1 MSRLGFRRSLSRL
14 IASVG
19 ALVLISSGVVAVST
33 LADAPAAQAADL
45 TQFKPGNI
53 ISDALFWNSNAMTAA
68 QIQSFLNDKVPTCRS
83 GYVCLKDYRETTWTS
98 TANPMCSSYAG
109 AANESAATIIDK
121 VARAC
126 GVSQKVLLV
135 MLQKEQGLVTHT
147 WPSTWRYT
155 AAMGAGCPDTA
166 ACDSDYYGFYNQVRY
181 GAYLLKRYTQPS
193 GTGPGTWWDTR
204 FDLMKPVGR
213 VSSILYSPNTACGTR
228 DVYIEN
234 QATHALYLYTPYTP
248 NDAALAA
255 GYSTGDGC
263 SAYGNRNFFNYY
275 TDWFGPTNATPPVVT
290 AHPVIPG
297 TPRVGTSITGTAGT
311 YTGIPVP
318 TVSLQ
323 WARCTAT
330 KVATTTLPATCTE
343 IAGATSATYAVTA
356 ADAGKFLS
364 LRSTATNSQGSYTS
378 WSASSAAVTE
388 IPSVTTDPALS
399 GSNRVGSSASVSAG
413 VWRGSPAP
421 TIAYAWFTCSA
432 SVPITGPAVPSTCV
446 DVPATSSSVTWSAA
460 HVGKFGAV
468 KVTATNAAGAT
479 SRWITLASPIA
490 PASSPTATPT
500 PTATPSPSRTP
511 TPTATPSRTPTPTA
525 TPTRIPTPGT
535 TPTPTPTVPVDPTV
549 SGVPAVGGTLTV
561 NPGSWAASNVYQ
573 NTGPQYN
580 GFYVR
585 NIQVALTLGGIP
597 TTVDGIYGAQTTGN
611 VKTFQA
617 AKGLQA
623 DGITGPITYA
633 VMDRILVSAASLSY
647 SWFVCSSAV
656 PVATVALPPSCAA
669 MSPAVTSTTFTPA
682 VSHAGKFLSVRVTG
696 SRAGVN
702 STLFTAAP
710 TAVGTAPS
718 NTTSP
723 TVSGT
728 ARVGSTLTSV
738 AGTWSGSPTPSVGTT
753 WVRCSAAQSSS
764 RTTLAT
770 GCATIPGATSGTYA
784 VTSADLGAF
793 IAVGETAT
801 NTVSTTT
808 VFSPTTAAIA
818 SAPSPTPTPGAT
830 STPTPTTPAVSDP
843 MVSGTPKVGSTLTAS
858 TGTWTPVSPYQD
870 FGPTFSGYYVRNI
883 QTALKGA
890 GISVVVDGIYGPNTR
905 AAVTTF
911 QTNKGLTVDGIV
923 GPQTW
928 NAMVTVLTN
937 MTKFDYVWYAC
948 SAPVASATAT
958 IPSTCA
964 VIPGATTSTYRPV
977 VTDTGKFVSAAV
989 TGTRAG
995 TVTTSLLASVTPIAP

>member
-19 ALVLISSGVVAVST
+19 AFVMISAGVVAFSAVT
-33 LADAPAAQAADL
+33 DAAPAQAADL

-68 QIQSFLNDKVPTCRS
+68 QIQSFLNDKVPTCQS

-98 TANPMCSSYAG
+98 TANPMCSSYPG

-155 AAMGAGCPDTA
+155 AALGAGCPDTA

-248 NDAALAA
+248 NSAALAA
-255 GYSTGDGC
+255 GYGTGDGC

-290 AHPVIPG
+290 AHPLIPG
-297 TPRVGTSITGTAGT
+297 TPRVGSPITATAGV

-330 KVATTTLPATCTE
+330 KVVTTTLPATCTE
-343 IAGATSATYAVTA
+343 ITGATTATYAVTA
-356 ADAGKFLS
+356 ADAGKFLT

-388 IPSVTTDPALS
+388 IPSVTAEPALT
-399 GSNRVGSSASVSAG
+399 GSNRVGSSASISAG
-413 VWRGSPAP
+413 VWRGSPIP
-421 TIAYAWFTCSA
+421 TISYAWFTCSA
-432 SVPITGPAVPSTCV
+432 SVPVTGPAVASTCV

-468 KVTATNAAGAT
+468 KVTATNAAGAS

-490 PASSPTATPT
+490 LATTPT
-500 PTATPSPSRTP
+500 PTP
-511 TPTATPSRTPTPTA
+511 TSTATRTPTPTA
-525 TPTRIPTPGT
+525 TPTATRTPTATPTPGATT
-535 TPTPTPTVPVDPTV
+535 TPTPSPTASVAPVDPTV

-561 NPGSWAASNVYQ
+561 NPGSWAGSKVYQ

-580 GFYVR
+580 GYFVR
-585 NIQVALTLGGIP
+585 NIQVALTLGGVP
-597 TTVDGIYGAQTTGN
+597 TTVDGVYGAQTSGN
-611 VKTFQA
+611 VKTFQS
-617 AKGLQA
+617 AKGLKA
-623 DGITGPITYA
+623 DGITGPLTYA

-647 SWFVCSSAV
+647 SWFACSSAV
-656 PVATVALPPSCAA
+656 PVATATLPSSCVVL
-669 MSPAVTSTTFTPA
+669 SPAVTSTTFTPTA
-682 VSHAGKFLSVRVTG
+682 AQVGKFLSVRVTG

-702 STLFTAAP
+702 STLYTAAP
-710 TAVGTAPS
+710 VAVGTAPS

-728 ARVGSTLTSV
+728 ARVGSTLSSV
-738 AGTWSGSPTPSVGTT
+738 AGAWAGSPAPTVSTT
-753 WVRCSAAQSSS
+753 WVRCATAQSTS

-770 GCATIPGATSGTYA
+770 GCATIPAATGATYA
-784 VTSADLGAF
+784 VTTADLGAF
-793 IAVGETAT
+793 IAAGETAT
-801 NTVSTTT
+801 NTVSITT
-808 VFSPTTAAIA
+808 VFSPTSAVVVP
-818 SAPSPTPTPGAT
+818 APSPTPTPGAT

-843 MVSGTPKVGSTLTAS
+843 TVSGVSKVGSTLTAS

-883 QTALKGA
+883 QTALKGS
-890 GISVVVDGIYGPNTR
+890 GISVIVDGIYGPDTR

-937 MTKFDYVWYAC
+937 MTKFDYAWYAC
-948 SAPVASATAT
+948 SSSVTSATVT
-958 IPSTCA
+958 IPITCA
-964 VIPGATTSTYRPV
+964 PIVGATTSTYRPLAADV
-977 VTDTGKFVSAAV
+977 GKFVTVAV

-995 TVTTSLLASVTPIAP
+995 TVLTSLLSSTTPVAP